1 MSTVAVIG
9 GGVVGASTA
18 YHLARSGVNTILVD
32 GEQEGKAT
40 SAGAGIVAPGTS
52 RRPLPEFYEL
62 AKPAVSYFSTL
73 ADDLVSLNEKDCGYE
88 VCGSLMV
95 ADTEEKAEQQAD
107 HKALMEQRREA
118 GMPNLGD
125 ISEISPAEAQE
136 MLPILGDM
144 HAALHISGSARVDGR
159 TMRESL
165 TSAARKLGVRIIHG
179 TAHLDVQAGKV
190 TGISTTEESIAVD
203 AVVVAAGAWTN
214 AVLDPSGF
222 SLPINPQKGQIVHLD
237 MPGHDTSRWPIL
249 GWGESQ
255 YQLSFGPNRV
265 VCGATRE
272 FGSGYDTRVTPAG
285 VKHVLDEQLRICPG
299 LADSTLVE
307 VRVGLRPYSDDALP
321 YIGKVPGV
329 ENLVVSSGHGPSG
342 LQLGPYSGLL
352 AAELAQGLQPSTN
365 IESFRLDRPV
375 EFKEVSY

>member
-1 MSTVAVIG
+1 MSTIAVIG
-9 GGVVGASTA
+9 GGIVGASTA
-18 YHLARSGVNTILVD
+18 YHLAKAGVDTVLVD
-32 GEQEGKAT
+32 GEQPGKAT

-52 RRPLPEFYEL
+52 TRPLPQFYEL
-62 AKPAVSYFSTL
+62 AQPAVSYYATL
-73 ADDLVSLNEKDCGYE
+73 ASDLESLNEKDCGYE

-95 ADTEEKAEQQAD
+95 ADTEEKAAKHPEYR
-107 HKALMEQRREA
+107 ALMEQRRED

-125 ISEISPAEAQE
+125 ISEISPADAKR

-144 HAALHISGSARVDGR
+144 YSAIHIAGSARVDGR
-159 TMRESL
+159 TMREAL
-165 TSAARKLGVRIIHG
+165 TLAAQKLGVRVIPGNGAIEIQSDRVVG
-179 TAHLDVQAGKV
+179 V
-190 TGISTTEESIAVD
+190 ITEQESIPVD

-214 AVLDPSGF
+214 TVLDPTGF

-237 MPGHDTSRWPIL
+237 MPEQETSRWPIL

-272 FGSGYDTRVTPAG
+272 FNSGYDTRVTPAG
-285 VKHVLDEQLRICPG
+285 VKHILDEQLRICPG
-299 LADSTLVE
+299 LANSTLVD

-321 YIGKVPGV
+321 YIGMVPGM

-375 EFKEVSY
+375 EFKEVPY